1 MCVFPR
7 IIVSKELFKS
17 TFRTHVTYSG
27 KLFAANDST
36 CGSDDID
43 MIGMTVWHGDMED
56 LTV

>member
-43 MIGMTVWHGDMED
+43 MIGMVIWRI
-56 LTV
+56 